1 MSGAGQPT
9 AIVLRTAGTNC
20 DLETLRALRLAGAR
34 TSHLHVDQLVA
45 RPQLLDEA
53 DILAFPGGFSYGDD
67 IASGRVLAARLRRRL
82 WPALK
87 RARDRGALMLGVCN
101 GFQVLVQLGLL
112 PGDDSGGDSPPAPT
126 TALVDNATGRF
137 VDAWVRVRFERDS
150 RCLWTKGL
158 AEELAG
164 LGEAQ
169 RKEAATLPIAHGEGR
184 FVAHSEA
191 VLDALE
197 ARGQVPIRYVDNVNG
212 SARSIAGVCDPSGRI
227 FGLMPHPERFLE
239 WSRHPRW
246 TGIDP
251 HLVELKTVGLR
262 IFCNAVEAATRA
274 PASAAS

>member
-45 RPQLLDEA
+45 RPQLLEEA
-53 DILAFPGGFSYGDD
+53 DIVAFPGGFSYGDD

-82 WPALK
+82 WPALR

-112 PGDDSGGDSPPAPT
+112 PGGDGDGPPAPT

-137 VDAWVRVRFERDS
+137 VDAWVRVRFEPDS

-158 AEELAG
+158 AEALAG

-212 SARSIAGVCDPSGRI
+212 SARSIAGVCDPSGRV

-246 TGIDP
+246 TSLDAALLEQETIGM
-251 HLVELKTVGLR
+251 R
-262 IFCNAVEAATRA
+262 IFRNAVEAASRA
-274 PASAAS
+274 GLAASP